1 MAWAALIP
9 VAAQLIGSMT
19 KSDQPQQ
26 SGAALPPPPSLGDI
40 FKANDQKYQSS
51 SPPSSFQSNPFSP
64 IPVGGGS
71 RGPNG

>member
-19 KSDQPQQ
+19 KSSDPQP
-26 SGAALPPPPSLGDI
+26 GAALPPPTSLGDI
-40 FKANDQKYQSS
+40 FRSNDQKYSQPTQFS
-51 SPPSSFQSNPFSP
+51 SPTSNPFSP
-64 IPVGGGS
+64 IPTGGGS